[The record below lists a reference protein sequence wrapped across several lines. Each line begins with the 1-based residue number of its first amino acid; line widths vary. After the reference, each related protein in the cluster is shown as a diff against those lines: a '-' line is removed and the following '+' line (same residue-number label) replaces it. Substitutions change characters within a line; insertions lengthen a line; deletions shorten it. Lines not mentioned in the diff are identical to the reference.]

1 MCGIVGYVGPGD
13 AVSVLVEGLSRLEYR
28 GYDSAGVAVLNGRGV
43 ETRKLAGRIADLRE
57 LLTRDPVHGK
67 CGIGHT
73 RWATHGAP
81 TDSNAHPHID
91 CTGTLALVHNGI
103 IENADV
109 LRRRLEQDGHRF
121 QTETD
126 TETLVHLIEE
136 SPGETLEERV
146 IAALDHVEG
155 TYGIAVVAE
164 ADRGKIVV
172 ARRGSPVLLG
182 VGDGEFLIASDASA
196 VLGHTRSVVYLND
209 GDIAV
214 VTPDGYRVLD
224 LEAREQDRAVDD
236 IEWDLDAIA
245 LGGYPHFMLKEIC
258 EQAETVRSTL
268 RGRLLAADGTARLNG
283 LNLTPAECNSIGR
296 IVIVACGTSWH
307 AGLVGR
313 HVIEELSGIPVS
325 VEYASEYRYRR
336 QLRVPGTVTIAISQS
351 GETADTLEA
360 LRAAKATGS
369 KVLGLVNVV
378 GSTIARE
385 AQGGIYLH
393 AGPEIG
399 VASTKA
405 FTSQV
410 VALLLLGLYLGRR
423 RGLSV
428 EDGRALVAHLLA
440 LPELVERT
448 LAIEPEVRALAT
460 RYADAP
466 NALYLGRGLTFP
478 VALEGALKLKEIS
491 YIHAEGYPA
500 AEMKHG
506 PIALIDENMPVVC
519 LAPRDAIYAKVVST
533 MQEVKARGGRII
545 ALTSEGPD
553 DLSRPVDHQIAV
565 PAAAPL
571 LSPVL
576 TLIPLQLLAY
586 HIAVM
591 QRLEPFLLD
600 VRPDLVLVYG
610 DVNSTVAAA
619 LVAAKLE
626 MRVGHVEAGLRSGDW
641 TMPEEINR
649 VVTDRLSDLL
659 FLPSRDAADNLGA
672 EGVPADRMHFVGNVM
687 IDTLCWAL
695 PQRSE

>member
-13 AVSVLVEGLSRLEYR
+13 AVSVLLEGLSRLEYR

-43 ETRKLAGRIADLRE
+43 ETRKLSGRITGLRE
-57 LLTRDPVHGK
+57 LLVRSPVHGS

-81 TDSNAHPHID
+81 TERNAHPHTD

-109 LRRRLEQDGHRF
+109 LRQRLAEQGHRF
-121 QTETD
+121 ATETD

-136 SPGETLEERV
+136 APGATLEERV

-155 TYGIAVVAE
+155 TYGVAVLAE
-164 ADRGKIVV
+164 TDPRKIVV

-182 VGDGEFLIASDASA
+182 VGEGEFLVASDASA

-209 GDIAV
+209 GDVAV
-214 VTPDGYRVLD
+214 VTPQGYRILD
-224 LEAREQDRAVDD
+224 RNAHEQDRAVDD

-268 RGRLLAADGTARLNG
+268 RGRLLAPDGSARLNG
-283 LNLTPAECNSIGR
+283 LNLTAADCARIRR

-313 HVIEELSGIPVS
+313 QVIEELAGIPVS
-325 VEYASEYRYRR
+325 VEYASEFRYRR
-336 QLRVPGTVTIAISQS
+336 QLRLPGTLTIAISQS

-360 LRAAKATGS
+360 LRAAKGTGS

-385 AQGGIYLH
+385 ADGGVYLH

-423 RGLSV
+423 RGLGL
-428 EDGRALVAHLLA
+428 EEGRGLVTRLLQ
-440 LPELVERT
+440 LPDLVERT
-448 LAIEPEVRALAT
+448 LALEPRLRTLAAE
-460 RYADAP
+460 YADAA
-466 NALYLGRGLTFP
+466 NALYLGRGANFP

-506 PIALIDENMPVVC
+506 PIALIDKNMPVVC
-519 LAPRDAIYAKVVST
+519 LAPQDAVYAKVVST
-533 MQEVKARGGRII
+533 MQEVRARGGRII
-545 ALTSEGPD
+545 AITSEGNG
-553 DLSRPVDHQIAV
+553 DLSTLADHQIAV
-565 PAAAPL
+565 PATTPL
-571 LSPVL
+571 LAPVL
-576 TLIPLQLLAY
+576 TVIPLQLLAY
-586 HIAVM
+586 HIAVL
-591 QRLEPFLLD
+591 RGCD
-600 VRPDLVLVYG
+600 VDRPRNLAKSV
-610 DVNSTVAAA
+610 TV
-619 LVAAKLE
+619 E
-626 MRVGHVEAGLRSGDW
+626 
-641 TMPEEINR
+641 
-649 VVTDRLSDLL
+649 
-659 FLPSRDAADNLGA
+659 
-672 EGVPADRMHFVGNVM
+672 
-687 IDTLCWAL
+687 
-695 PQRSE
+695 